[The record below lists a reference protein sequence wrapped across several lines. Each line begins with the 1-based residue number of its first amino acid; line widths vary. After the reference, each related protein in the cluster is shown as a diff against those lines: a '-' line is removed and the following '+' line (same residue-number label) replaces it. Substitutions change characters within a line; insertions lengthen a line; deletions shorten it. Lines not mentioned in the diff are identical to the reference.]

1 MDSGT
6 LKIGQKVEVI
16 PISEEQ
22 KEYYPWGWVDEMDK
36 YIGEILT
43 ISGYVNEEYPVI
55 DEEAWGHRGN
65 PGPHWPGPKP
75 HPQPHGRLAA
85 SQPPSRIHE
94 CAGPYPRGQS

>member
-55 DEEAWGHRGN
+55 DEEAWGHRSN
-65 PGPHWPGPKP
+65 P
-75 HPQPHGRLAA
+75 
-85 SQPPSRIHE
+85 E
-94 CAGPYPRGQS
+94 CYTVKENDWTWSITSFLVIEE

>member
-43 ISGYVNEEYPVI
+43 ISGYVNEEY
-55 DEEAWGHRGN
+55 E
-65 PGPHWPGPKP
+65 
-75 HPQPHGRLAA
+75 
-85 SQPPSRIHE
+85 
-94 CAGPYPRGQS
+94 

>member
-65 PGPHWPGPKP
+65 P
-75 HPQPHGRLAA
+75 
-85 SQPPSRIHE
+85 E
-94 CAGPYPRGQS
+94 CYTVKENDWTCSITSFLVIEE

>member
-1 MDSGT
+1 MDLGT

-55 DEEAWGHRGN
+55 DEESWGHRGN
-65 PGPHWPGPKP
+65 P
-75 HPQPHGRLAA
+75 
-85 SQPPSRIHE
+85 E
-94 CAGPYPRGQS
+94 CYTVKENDWTWSITSFLVIEE

>member
-1 MDSGT
+1 MDTGT

-16 PISEEQ
+16 PISESQ

-65 PGPHWPGPKP
+65 P
-75 HPQPHGRLAA
+75 
-85 SQPPSRIHE
+85 E
-94 CAGPYPRGQS
+94 CYTVKENDWTWSITSFLVIEE

>member
-16 PISEEQ
+16 SISEEQ

-65 PGPHWPGPKP
+65 P
-75 HPQPHGRLAA
+75 
-85 SQPPSRIHE
+85 E
-94 CAGPYPRGQS
+94 CYTVKENDWTWSITSFLVIEE